1 MKYVNLIIDNN
12 SNKTDM
18 LYTYGSNVEG
28 LKPGDKVRVTFGRG
42 NKEYDA
48 YVHSTKADPDPKIK
62 KYKQIIEKDPEI
74 SLPSDAIEV
83 CNWMKQRFFCRYIDG
98 VKCFVPAGAAAK
110 RKARKDFF
118 EGKDVDACPVPTLT
132 IEQKEAVKEI
142 TPYFEKRT
150 HRVFMI
156 HGVTS
161 SGKTEVYI
169 RLIGE
174 CVNRGRTA
182 IMLVPE
188 ISLTT
193 QTIRRFQERF
203 GSEQLAVLHS
213 KLSKGERY
221 DQWMR
226 IKNGEA
232 KVVIGARSAIFAPL
246 ENIGAIILDE
256 EHETTYKSDMTPKY
270 DTTEV
275 AIKRAEIS
283 GGLVL
288 LGSAT
293 PSMTTSYR
301 ADSGTY
307 GKITLKNRYNNNPLP
322 AVEIADM
329 RLELKEGNKS
339 IFSNALYRE
348 ARSCLDRGRQIILF
362 LNRRGYSTFI
372 SCRSCGYVAQCEDC
386 GISMTYHKS
395 ENQAICHF
403 CGKKIEAPKICPDC
417 GSKYIRY
424 FGVGT
429 EKVEEMAIETFP
441 DAVIKRLDLDTISR
455 KGSID
460 AILKSFGKG
469 ETNILIGTQIVA
481 KGLDFSNV
489 GLVGI
494 VSADVTLNIPDFR
507 SSERTFQLITQAAGR
522 AGRGEEHGKVV
533 IQSYTP
539 EHYAIR
545 LGAGQDYESFYRT
558 ELKFREKM
566 AYPPFCDIIYIV
578 LAAATDEEAKTGAGK
593 IRDSF
598 MRRVGRDHYMNVL
611 GPRAAPISKTGDL
624 YRYQLFI
631 KCLPENW
638 ELYRDALWG
647 IKDKVTR
654 EKSKEWTFLV
664 DVNPFGFL

>member
-12 SNKTDM
+12 SNSTDR
-18 LYTYGSNVEG
+18 LYTYGSTVED

-42 NKEYDA
+42 NKEYEA
-48 YVHSTKADPDPKIK
+48 YVHSLEAGPDPKIK
-62 KYKQIIEKDPEI
+62 KYKQIIEKDPDI
-74 SLPSDAIEV
+74 SLPKDAIEISSF
-83 CNWMKQRFFCRYIDG
+83 MKQRFFCRHIDG
-98 VKCFVPAGAAAK
+98 IKCFIPAGAAPK
-110 RKARKDFF
+110 RKARKDYF
-118 EGKDVDACPVPTLT
+118 EGRDVEARPLPALT
-132 IEQKEAVKEI
+132 EEQEEAVKELI
-142 TPYFEKRT
+142 PFIEKRS
-150 HRVFMI
+150 HRIFMVR
-156 HGVTS
+156 GVTS

-169 RLIGE
+169 SVIAE
-174 CVNRGRTA
+174 CIKKGRTA

-203 GSEQLAVLHS
+203 GSGQLAVLHS
-213 KLSKGERY
+213 KLTKGERY

-226 IKNGEA
+226 IKRGEA

-246 ENIGAIILDE
+246 ENIGVIILDE

-270 DTTEV
+270 DTAEV

-283 GGLVL
+283 GALVL

-293 PSMTTSYR
+293 PSMATSYK
-301 ADSGTY
+301 AGNETY
-307 GKITLKNRYNNNPLP
+307 GRIILKNRYNKNPLP
-322 AVEIADM
+322 AVEIVDM
-329 RLELKEGNKS
+329 RVELKEGNKS
-339 IFSNALYRE
+339 IFSRALYRE
-348 ARSCLDRGRQIILF
+348 ARSCLDEGRQIILF
-362 LNRRGYSTFI
+362 LNRRGYSTFV
-372 SCRSCGYVAQCEDC
+372 SCRSCGYVAQCGDC

-395 ENQAICHF
+395 EDQVVCHY
-403 CGKKIEAPKICPDC
+403 CGKRIDAPKTCPGC

-429 EKVEEMAIETFP
+429 EKVEEAALETFT
-441 DAVIKRLDLDTISR
+441 DSVIKRLDLDTVSK

-494 VSADVTLNIPDFR
+494 ISADVTLNIPDFR

-522 AGRGEEHGKVV
+522 AGRGDHHGKVV

-545 LGAGQDYESFYRT
+545 LGAGQDYEAFYGT

-598 MRRVGRDHYMNVL
+598 LRRVGKEHYMNIL
-611 GPRAAPISKTGDL
+611 GPRAAPISKMGDL

-631 KCLPENW
+631 KCAPENW
-638 ELYRDALWG
+638 DIYRDAVLG
-647 IKDKVTR
+647 IKDKVSR
-654 EKSKEWTFLV
+654 EKSKEWTFSA
-664 DVNPFGFL
+664 DINPFGFL